1 MFSKII
7 FAAAESFS
15 VIESVSMATGV
26 AWSYVVVPSWWPP
39 SESRSLNPSRRTK
52 QCHLAPASS
61 ELSESSAPP
70 DGDTW
75 KHQSN
80 FTIKPLFLLFH
91 TNLLLFSQFL
101 AEKQL
106 CRTRTYLVVDTV
118 EVSIETLVEPP
129 ASVAD
134 LSTDVA
140 CVWCAETLQVMIPAE
155 RILRCPAETGHMQA
169 VLVVLIL
176 DSAARGKWSNQNY
189 SRLADDLLLLYCA
202 KQLLL
207 FIIR

>member
-1 MFSKII
+1 M
-7 FAAAESFS
+7 
-15 VIESVSMATGV
+15 
-26 AWSYVVVPSWWPP
+26 
-39 SESRSLNPSRRTK
+39 
-52 QCHLAPASS
+52 
-61 ELSESSAPP
+61 
-70 DGDTW
+70 
-75 KHQSN
+75 
-80 FTIKPLFLLFH
+80 
-91 TNLLLFSQFL
+91 LFSQFL

-106 CRTRTYLVVDTV
+106 CRSRTYLVVDTV

-176 DSAARGKWSNQNY
+176 DSAARGK
-189 SRLADDLLLLYCA
+189 
-202 KQLLL
+202 
-207 FIIR
+207 